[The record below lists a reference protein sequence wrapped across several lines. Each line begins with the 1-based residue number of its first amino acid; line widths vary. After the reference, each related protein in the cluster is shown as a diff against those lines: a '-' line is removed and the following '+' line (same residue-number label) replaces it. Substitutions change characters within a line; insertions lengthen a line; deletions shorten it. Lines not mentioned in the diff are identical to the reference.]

1 MFFLEGRRRIPTM
14 IQSGGT
20 LYIVGTPIGNLDDMT
35 FRAIQTLKAVDAIAA
50 EDTRHTGKLLQH
62 FQIQTPQISYH
73 QHNIHQRT
81 PELIE
86 RLQAGDSIA
95 LVSDAGMPGI
105 SDPGVDLIQA
115 CIAAEIPVVPIPG
128 PVAAIAALVA
138 AGLPTN
144 RFCFEG
150 FLPAKGKDRRDRL
163 TQMAQETRTT
173 ILYEA
178 PHRLIATLA
187 ALAEVCGGDR
197 PIVIARELTK
207 RYENVWRGTLAEAI
221 ALHQQQAPRGEYTLV
236 LAGQTPLSSPVDEQ
250 QIQGELQELLAQGM
264 SHSQASREVAQ
275 KLSVSRRWVYQIVLD
290 SGQTTEA

>member
-1 MFFLEGRRRIPTM
+1 M

>member
-1 MFFLEGRRRIPTM
+1 M

-178 PHRLIATLA
+178 PHRLIATLS